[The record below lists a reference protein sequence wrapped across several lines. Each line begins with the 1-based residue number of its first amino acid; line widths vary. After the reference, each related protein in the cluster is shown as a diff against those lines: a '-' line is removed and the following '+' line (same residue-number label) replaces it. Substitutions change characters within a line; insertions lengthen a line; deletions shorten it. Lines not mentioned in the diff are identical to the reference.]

1 MFVFPL
7 SFSVCGVG
15 VMVGDG
21 KWSPSHTGKETQE
34 AWVSHHCR
42 CARAGNRR
50 QQVCLIEKEKPT
62 GVLLIKHRSQGPTVL
77 HREGCSI
84 LSTNLNGKRL

>member
-1 MFVFPL
+1 MGN
-7 SFSVCGVG
+7 GVLATRQKKPRRSGFHTTADVPG
-15 VMVGDG
+15 V
-21 KWSPSHTGKETQE
+21 
-34 AWVSHHCR
+34 
-42 CARAGNRR
+42 GNRR

-84 LSTNLNGKRL
+84 LSTNLNEKRI